1 MSARLE
7 HALKQLSDALG
18 TLEKTVVE
26 QSDMSASGSEN
37 NNLKQDIQDI
47 EAMMAEAIALLE
59 QTSPGDA

>member
-7 HALKQLSDALG
+7 HALKKLSDALG
-18 TLEKTVVE
+18 TLESSVAE
-26 QSDMSASGSEN
+26 LPAMPASGSDN
-37 NNLKQDIQDI
+37 DNLKQHIQDI

>member
-7 HALKQLSDALG
+7 HALKKLSDALG
-18 TLEKTVVE
+18 TLESSVAE
-26 QSDMSASGSEN
+26 LPAMPASECDHD
-37 NNLKQDIQDI
+37 NLKQHIQDI

>member
-1 MSARLE
+1 MSVRLE

-18 TLEKTVVE
+18 TLEKTVAE
-26 QSDMSASGSEN
+26 RSDMSASASEYD
-37 NNLKQDIQDI
+37 NLKQDIQDI